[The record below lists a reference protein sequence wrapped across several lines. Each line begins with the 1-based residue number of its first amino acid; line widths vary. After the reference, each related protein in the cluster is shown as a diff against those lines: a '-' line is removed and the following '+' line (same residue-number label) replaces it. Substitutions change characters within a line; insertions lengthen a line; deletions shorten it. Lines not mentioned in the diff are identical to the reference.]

1 MFIELTDH
9 LRCPAAHDEAFLV
22 LLPGPVIDRSVRSGT
37 LGCLVCG
44 REYPIVDGVAVFGE
58 DRTDRAVRADEAV
71 GAEAIV
77 AFLGLT
83 GPGGYVALV
92 GDSAR
97 FAAGLASMLAGVHI
111 VAVNAPE
118 VVVESQAV
126 SLLQAPALPLKSG
139 SMRGVVL
146 GGDYEDLMWRGDAA
160 RAVLPGLR
168 VVGQGA
174 PPGLAE
180 ELDLLAAAGGW
191 WVGKRR

>member
-1 MFIELTDH
+1 VFIELTDH

-37 LGCLVCG
+37 LGCLACG
-44 REYPIVDGVAVFGE
+44 REFPIVDGVAVFGTGGAT
-58 DRTDRAVRADEAV
+58 DRRTDGQAV

-97 FAAGLASMLAGVHI
+97 FAPGLPVLLPGVHF
-111 VAVNAPE
+111 VAVNPPE
-118 VVVESQAV
+118 EVVESATV
-126 SLLQAPALPLKSG
+126 SLLRSPSLPLKTG

-146 GGDYEDLMWRGDAA
+146 GRDYGDHRWRADAA
-160 RAVLPGLR
+160 RSVLPGLR
-168 VVGQGA
+168 VVGQGT
-174 PPGLAE
+174 PPGLSE
-180 ELDLLAAAGGW
+180 ELDLLAEAEGW